1 MHMKQIIFN
10 EIFKLPVQLGDDPLH
25 LPLELEPSPPHV
37 LVVSPLNAKP
47 REQVNVATVPKT
59 WGEAVSMEKLT
70 CPLVGG
76 VKVEQDIAAC
86 EQLEILSHIR

>member
-1 MHMKQIIFN
+1 MKQIIFN

-47 REQVNVATVPKT
+47 REQVNVATVSKT
-59 WGEAVSMEKLT
+59 
-70 CPLVGG
+70 
-76 VKVEQDIAAC
+76 
-86 EQLEILSHIR
+86 

>member
-37 LVVSPLNAKP
+37 LVVSPS
-47 REQVNVATVPKT
+47 QCKT
-59 WGEAVSMEKLT
+59 KGTSECSNSPEDMRGSSINGETNLPISRR
-70 CPLVGG
+70 
-76 VKVEQDIAAC
+76 
-86 EQLEILSHIR
+86 S